1 MYSISQLNGSEWTV
15 HAPTVLQRKQSRC
28 QVNRTETDA
37 KLHKVTRQDVRS
49 SAWTETMA
57 SHVSFGT
64 QIHSLGNKMYD
75 S

>member
-1 MYSISQLNGSEWTV
+1 MYSISELNGSEWSA

-37 KLHKVTRQDVRS
+37 KLHKVTQRNVRP
-49 SAWTETMA
+49 SAWTETLA
-57 SHVSFGT
+57 SQVSLGT
-64 QIHSLGNKMYD
+64 QIHSLGDKMYD